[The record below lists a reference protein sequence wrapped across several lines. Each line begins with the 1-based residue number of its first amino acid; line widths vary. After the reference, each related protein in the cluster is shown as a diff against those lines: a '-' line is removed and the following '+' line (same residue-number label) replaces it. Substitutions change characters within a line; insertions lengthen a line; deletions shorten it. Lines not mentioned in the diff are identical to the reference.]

1 MLSFIPDKFPC
12 CESSLCEPLKT
23 IPTFKI
29 LSVVMAY
36 LSPLIF
42 ELIVFIFNTVSS
54 RHMDAQVVFNKQL
67 PAISMKANTR
77 HYFYCHKI
85 FFNIL
90 LIF

>member
-29 LSVVMAY
+29 LGVVMAY

-42 ELIVFIFNTVSS
+42 ELIVSLFNTVSS
-54 RHMDAQVVFNKQL
+54 RHTDVQVAFNKQL
-67 PAISMKANTR
+67 PAISTKANTR
-77 HYFYCHKI
+77 HYFLSQ
-85 FFNIL
+85 NIL